1 MYLKQGNYTLFFAPT
16 SNFTLTNS
24 EGEIWIYRE
33 WGVKQKQ
40 CNVNIVYAG
49 EYNSETPFKA
59 KRNGDILKGGFNI
72 PVDIPERFRFKNF
85 VINYRNDIGNTP
97 ARINTM
103 VSPAIIEVSD
113 KWKAYPPQVRLFVL
127 LHEMGHMFYQT
138 EDKCDNF
145 ALKLYLQQGFNASQ
159 AFYALSKILHPQGE
173 GLHRIQ
179 KLFSTLK
186 YNNYVSN

>member
-1 MYLKQGNYTLFFAPT
+1 MYLKQGNYTLFFPPT

-24 EGEIWIYRE
+24 GGEIWIYRE
-33 WGVKQKQ
+33 WRVKQKQ

-59 KRNGDILKGGFNI
+59 KRNGDITKGGFNI
-72 PVDIPERFRFKNF
+72 SVDIPERFRFKNF

-103 VSPAIIEVSD
+103 TSPAIIEVSD

-159 AFYALSKILHPQGE
+159 AFYALSKILHPEGE

>member
-1 MYLKQGNYTLFFAPT
+1 MYLKKGNYTLFFAPT
-16 SNFTLTNS
+16 SNFTLTNNG
-24 EGEIWIYRE
+24 GEIWISRE

-59 KRNGDILKGGFNI
+59 KRNGDITKGGFDI